1 MIINGFEKNIELKQ
15 CKRCVNDTRVP
26 GISFDKNGICQ
37 YCKIHSKME
46 KDYPNDPLHGK
57 AQLHERVRKIKSRA
71 KGKKY
76 DCVVGLSG
84 GRDSCYLLYLAVK
97 EFGLRPLAVHF
108 NDGFDNPVAGENMT
122 KLCRFLDVSMRTITS
137 NWKLA
142 RDLKLMELQ
151 ASTPQLNTGTDVG
164 IASTLYGV
172 AYKEKI
178 PTILFGQSFRTE
190 GIKPLSWAYFEG
202 DYLKAIHNEF
212 GKIPMPKWSPS
223 DPGYSLGAKE
233 LAYYILKSGIRV
245 EAPLY
250 NYPYI
255 RSLAE
260 ETMKNEF
267 DWVYPGGH
275 YYDDLYWS
283 LIVHI
288 HRVKFNIDLRINS
301 YSALV
306 RDGQMDR
313 DEAKRLL
320 QENYVIEDPDVIR
333 LCLKRLG
340 LEREEFDKYID
351 LPPKHF
357 TDYPNNYSLLKR
369 LKWPIS
375 LLCNAGFLPKV
386 VYDKWFMIGTGV
398 ENF

>member
-1 MIINGFEKNIELKQ
+1 MIINGFEKDIEFQRCL
-15 CKRCVNDTRVP
+15 RCVNDTRVP
-26 GISFDKNGICQ
+26 GLTFDQNGVCQ
-37 YCKIHSKME
+37 YCHIHDQMVR
-46 KDYPNDPLHGK
+46 DYPNDTIKGK
-57 AQLHERVRKIKSRA
+57 AQLESRIQKIKSRA

-76 DCVVGLSG
+76 DCIVGLSG

-122 KLCRFLDVSMRTITS
+122 KLCRFLDVPMRTITS

-142 RDLKLMELQ
+142 RDLKIMELK

-172 AYKEKI
+172 AHKEKI

-202 DYLKAIHNEF
+202 DYLKAVHKKF
-212 GKIPMPKWSPS
+212 GEVPFPKWTPS
-223 DPGYSLGAKE
+223 APGYSLGAKE
-233 LAYYILKSGIRV
+233 LAYYIIRSGIRV
-245 EAPLY
+245 EALLY
-250 NYPYI
+250 NYPYV
-255 RSLAE
+255 RKNAE
-260 ETMKNEF
+260 DIMKREF

-306 RDGQMDR
+306 REGQMER
-313 DEAKRLL
+313 DEAIQLL
-320 QENYVIEDPDVIR
+320 QKNYVIEDPDVIR

-340 LEREEFDKYID
+340 LNREDFDKYMS

-357 TDYPNNYSLLKR
+357 AEYPNNYSLLKKLR
-369 LKWPIS
+369 LPVY
-375 LLCNAGFLPKV
+375 LLCKTGFLPKV
-386 VYDKWFMIGTGV
+386 VYDKWFTIGTGI

>member
-1 MIINGFEKNIELKQ
+1 MIINGFEKEVEFRR
-15 CKRCVNDTRVP
+15 CARCVNDTRVP
-26 GISFDKNGICQ
+26 GLYFDELGVCQ
-37 YCKIHSKME
+37 YCHIHDQMA
-46 KDYPNDPLHGK
+46 KDYPNDSVHGQ
-57 AQLHERVRKIKSRA
+57 AQLQERIRKIKSRG
-71 KGKKY
+71 KGRRY
-76 DCVVGLSG
+76 DCIVGLSG

-122 KLCRFLDVSMRTITS
+122 KLCRLLNVPMRTITS
-137 NWKLA
+137 HWKLA
-142 RDLKLMELQ
+142 RDLKIMELK

-164 IASTLYGV
+164 IAATLYGV
-172 AYKEKI
+172 AHKEKI

-202 DYLKAIHNEF
+202 DYLKAIHSEF
-212 GKIPMPKWSPS
+212 GEVPFPKWEPS
-223 DPGYSLGAKE
+223 CPGYNLGAKE

-245 EAPLY
+245 EALLY
-250 NYPYI
+250 NYPYV
-255 RSLAE
+255 RKDAE
-260 ETMKNEF
+260 EIMKREF

-306 RDGQMDR
+306 REGQMDR
-313 DEAKRLL
+313 EEAIHLL

-340 LEREEFDKYID
+340 LGQEEFDHYMSR
-351 LPPKHF
+351 PPKHF
-357 TDYPNNYSLLKR
+357 TDYPNNYSLLKK
-369 LKWPIS
+369 LKLPVY
-375 LLCNAGFLPKV
+375 LLCYFGFLPKV
-386 VYDKWFMIGTGV
+386 VYDKWFTIGTGL
-398 ENF
+398 ESF